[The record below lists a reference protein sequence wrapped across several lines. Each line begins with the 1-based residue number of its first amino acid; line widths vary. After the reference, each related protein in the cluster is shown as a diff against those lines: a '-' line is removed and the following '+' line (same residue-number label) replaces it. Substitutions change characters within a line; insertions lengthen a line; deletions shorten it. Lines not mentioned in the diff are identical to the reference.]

1 MQIYG
6 IDLAK
11 EKFDVSFLHQTSK
24 MASPKPK
31 HKVIKNN
38 AQAITSFLKNLP
50 ENAVLV
56 AEHTGVYGDTLLKLC
71 TDMNVKIAYVNS
83 LTIHTYKCA
92 PDRGKTD
99 EKDCYTLR
107 EFGERFL
114 DKLIFTKFP
123 SRYVYELR
131 QLSNQRAMLE
141 EERKRIRTKQKAEE
155 CRPIQC
161 GKVIESLKRLLE
173 TMDCEIAQT
182 ERDIRNLINE
192 DKDIANNFNIITS
205 IPGVGLVTALELI
218 IKSQNF
224 TTISTAREYAAYA
237 GIAPYEKSSGKMNA
251 GAHISKIGNRRSKN
265 LLYICADSARKHN
278 KEIKLYYDRRK
289 IIEKKHHFYTLN
301 AIANKLL
308 RIIFTLISK
317 NERFDKEYIC
327 NDPRKLN
334 KN

>member
-11 EKFDVSFLHQTSK
+11 GKFDVSFLQPTSK
-24 MASPKPK
+24 KASPKPM

-38 AQAITSFLKNLP
+38 AQAITSFLKTLP
-50 ENAVLV
+50 EDAVLV

-71 TDMNVKIAYVNS
+71 TDMKVKIAYVS
-83 LTIHTYKCA
+83 GLIIHTYKCT

-99 EKDCYTLR
+99 KKDCNTLR
-107 EFGERFL
+107 EFGERFF
-114 DKLIFTKFP
+114 DKLIFNKFP
-123 SRYVYELR
+123 STALYELR
-131 QLSNQRAMLE
+131 QLSNQRTMLV
-141 EERKRIRTKQKAEE
+141 EERKRIRTRQKTEK

-161 GKVIESLKRLLE
+161 DKVIESLRRLLE
-173 TMDCEIAQT
+173 SLDYEIAQI
-182 ERDIRNLINE
+182 ERDIRDVIKK
-192 DKDIANNFNIITS
+192 DKEIANHFNIITS

-218 IKSQNF
+218 TKSQNF

-251 GAHISKIGNRRSKN
+251 GAHISKIGNRRSKT
-265 LLYICADSARKHN
+265 LLYICAESARKHN
-278 KEIKLYYDRRK
+278 KEIKLYYDRRT
-289 IIEKKHHFYTLN
+289 IIEKKHKVYTLN

-308 RIIFTLISK
+308 RIIFTLIRK
-317 NERFDKEYIC
+317 NEIFDKEYIC